1 MLLHL
6 DSIVCARVA
15 CMHLDLIHNFHWLWD
30 TICGWSVFLFFL
42 LLSMGLSISFFFLFL
57 SISIYIN
64 LCMWMCACYYSH
76 CLNKSRHVL
85 KVLSM
90 SCWSVENKMVN
101 GILDWSGEIFAHNGS
116 HCNGEK
122 SNNNKNE
129 TKKKKKKQTLTL
141 PKHCF
146 SAGVLFFLSFFHYGF
161 IVFLTAKLFH
171 KNNADDTMPI
181 TWSFFTARVFD
192 RETNKKHKH
201 TFTITART
209 NKFSTKNM

>member
-1 MLLHL
+1 M
-6 DSIVCARVA
+6 VEA
-15 CMHLDLIHNFHWLWD
+15 
-30 TICGWSVFLFFL
+30 FF
-42 LLSMGLSISFFFLFL
+42 SSSFFCYLWVSQSLFSFSL
-57 SISIYIN
+57 STSIYIY
-64 LCMWMCACYYSH
+64 LCMWLCACYYSH

-90 SCWSVENKMVN
+90 SCWGVENKMVN

-116 HCNGEK
+116 HCNGKK
-122 SNNNKNE
+122 SNNNNNKNK

-146 SAGVLFFLSFFHYGF
+146 SAGVLFFHLSFFRYGF

-192 RETNKKHKH
+192 RETKKTNTHSQLQH
-201 TFTITART
+201 ERT
-209 NKFSTKNM
+209 NF